1 MTTAMSAETERHA
14 ARMARFVDAGLY
26 LVTSRSLSA
35 GRTTLEVVRAAL
47 DAGVRLIQLRE
58 KDLSVRALV
67 RLAGEVRGLT
77 AAAGALLLINDRLD
91 VALAVDADGVHLG
104 QEDFPLPEARRLAPD
119 LIIGASTH
127 SAEEALRAQEE
138 GASYVN
144 IGPIFPTTTKSWT
157 APFLGLEGLRRIAAV
172 TRVPFSV
179 MGGIKA
185 DHIPA
190 LVESGAAAIALV
202 TAVTAAPDPFAA
214 TCHLLDVI
222 ASARG

>member
-1 MTTAMSAETERHA
+1 MTTPTNAQTDLHA
-14 ARMARFVDAGLY
+14 ARMARFVKAGLY
-26 LVTSRSLSA
+26 LVTSQSLSA

-58 KDLSVRALV
+58 KDMPIRALV
-67 RLAGEVRGLT
+67 RLAGEVRCLT
-77 AAAGALLLINDRLD
+77 EAAGALLLINDRLD
-91 VALAVDADGVHLG
+91 VALAVGADGVHLG
-104 QEDFPLPEARRLAPD
+104 QEDFPIPEARRLAPD

-127 SAEEALRAQEE
+127 SVEEALRAQEE

-144 IGPIFPTTTKSWT
+144 IGPIFPTATKSWT

-172 TRVPFSV
+172 THVPFSV
-179 MGGIKA
+179 MGGIKS

-190 LVESGAAAIALV
+190 LVQSGAQAIALV

-214 TCHLLDVI
+214 TRHLLDVI
-222 ASARG
+222 AAARG